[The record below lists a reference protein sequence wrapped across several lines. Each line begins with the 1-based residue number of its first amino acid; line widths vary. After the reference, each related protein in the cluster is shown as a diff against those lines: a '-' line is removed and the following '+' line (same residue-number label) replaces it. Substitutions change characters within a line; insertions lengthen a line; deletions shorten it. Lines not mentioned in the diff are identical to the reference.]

1 MASEESNDAHISTD
15 QGQSPS
21 NSRSPDEPE
30 LPSVQFTNDTA
41 KQNKPVELISIEP
54 VVDGRTSEGN
64 HSGNDPDEEP
74 SRKTGLSKYNWK
86 NFLPFARRNPSK
98 PAIDE
103 AGFLSLMFLT
113 WATPVIRKGFKG
125 SLELEDFDKISPY
138 ESAEVNFKRGIR
150 LWNEEVKERGL
161 DNASIVRVV
170 GRGVKTRIFFGI
182 FFLISSQ
189 LISFLGPAIFVR
201 NILEYIEEK
210 DSSSRLEGIGWVIG
224 LLLAEVGRSVFLS
237 MSFFTNTRTGT
248 RARAMI
254 LTMVYN
260 KVSRLRNVGDR
271 SIGEFV
277 NLCASDADRVHQGVA
292 LCSFVFG
299 FPVVITCTIIYT
311 VIYIGP
317 SALIGCGIFL
327 LFFPIQAVIGKL
339 QGKFRTKVV
348 KVSDQRVRM
357 MNEILNC
364 IKLIKMY
371 AWEKSFAKAISG
383 IRHQERKHLMK
394 SAFLQGL
401 NISMA
406 LIVPTIATVA
416 TFSVHVATGKNLT
429 TSQAFTVTTLFN
441 VLVFSLAI
449 LPFGIRSL
457 AEGRIALKR
466 LRSLMVMEE
475 LQPFVERPADPQ
487 VSLSISGA
495 TFAWDK
501 VHSYEVKEQN
511 GEGAEK
517 AGQDGLKL
525 LEEGRDNTTKKGSKQ
540 GGPRGRGP
548 VEVRTTLESTLFDID
563 LTVNK
568 KTLIGVCGSVG
579 SGKSSLLQAL
589 LGQMRIQK
597 GNVTIGGSIAYVAQQ
612 AWIMNATVKEN
623 ILLGKPYND
632 SRYKTARFA
641 CSLEQDLKI
650 LPNGDETEIGER
662 GINLSGGQKQRI
674 SLARALYYDMDIYL
688 LDDPLSAVDA
698 HVGQH
703 IFKHCIKGALWNKTI
718 IFATHQL
725 QYLSQCDVVLYMK
738 SGKIAE
744 RGTYEELIRNNGEFA
759 TLIRL
764 FIREVEEELLED
776 EEDAFLPTPDAQQ
789 KPDSPT
795 TPLSPDGI
803 RKLVE
808 RTLSV
813 GQRNNSTRDSF
824 TDGNFEPFKLNNRI
838 SRRSRGSAKRRSSK
852 KSGLEVE
859 AAARREVDEKER
871 RQQAGKLI
879 QQEDRAEGAVTFETY
894 KTYMKSAGGY
904 CIFLFLML
912 FVTACLC
919 GQLFI
924 DTWLGI
930 WLNAASEQKFLNI
943 TPEKSGIIAGNP
955 TNNFYIMVY
964 TLSAVGFFLGIL
976 IKSYLMVHFT
986 LKSSSHLHDKV
997 FHKVC
1002 RAPMAFFD
1010 TTPTGRILNR
1020 FSKDLDE
1027 IDIHLPFNVDASS
1040 LNIVR
1045 IFISI
1050 GMIATVFPWFLLGL
1064 APLVVVFILINVV
1077 FNRSSRQLKRMDGIT
1092 RSPIY
1097 SHITATVQGLST
1109 LHAYNKMTE
1118 FNAVFKRYLDQ
1129 NTRPFFMFFCA
1140 QRWLAVRL
1148 DMLTICIVGIAGLMV
1163 VLIKGTLPP
1172 AFLGLVLTYSL
1183 RMTSLLQF
1191 TVRQVAETE
1200 ARFTSVERI
1209 SYYIRSVPSEAELE
1223 IPDRKPAPDWPNGGV
1238 IKMSGVKM
1246 RYRDGLPL
1254 VLDDITFEIRT
1265 CEKIGIV
1272 GRTGSGKSSLGV
1284 LLWRLVE
1291 PEQGSMHIDDVDI
1304 RQIGLEDLRSRISII
1319 PQDPVLF
1326 VGTVR
1331 YNLDPFKEHS
1341 DNEIWTALERA
1352 HLRETVD
1359 SLPAQLMAP
1368 VSENGENFSVG
1379 ERQLICMARALL
1391 RNSKILLLDE
1401 ATASIDPETD
1411 SKIQD
1416 TIRESFKHCTLLTI
1430 AHRLHTVM
1438 DSDRILV
1445 MDHGKIAEFD
1455 TPAALLANP
1464 DSSFSKLVQAME
1476 ISEEDHYL
1484 VE

>member
-161 DNASIVRVV
+161 DNASIVR
-170 GRGVKTRIFFGI
+170 
-182 FFLISSQ
+182 
-189 LISFLGPAIFVR
+189 AIFVR

-327 LFFPIQAVIGKL
+327 LFFPIQ
-339 QGKFRTKVV
+339 
-348 KVSDQRVRM
+348 VRM

-487 VSLSISGA
+487 VSLSILGA

-501 VHSYEVKEQN
+501 VPFN
-511 GEGAEK
+511 WCEK
-517 AGQDGLKL
+517 KSKYFVCFETLVSEIPLSSSKNRKWQVLTFVGLKL

>member
-41 KQNKPVELISIEP
+41 KQNKPVE
-54 VVDGRTSEGN
+54 
-64 HSGNDPDEEP
+64 
-74 SRKTGLSKYNWK
+74 
-86 NFLPFARRNPSK
+86 NPSK

-277 NLCASDADRVHQGVA
+277 NLCASDADRVYQGVA

-348 KVSDQRVRM
+348 KVSDQR
-357 MNEILNC
+357 
-364 IKLIKMY
+364 
-371 AWEKSFAKAISG
+371 
-383 IRHQERKHLMK
+383 ERKHLMK

-501 VHSYEVKEQN
+501 VHSNEVKEQN

-568 KTLIGVCGSVG
+568 
-579 SGKSSLLQAL
+579 
-589 LGQMRIQK
+589 MRIQK

-744 RGTYEELIRNNGEFA
+744 RGTYEELIRNNG
-759 TLIRL
+759 
-764 FIREVEEELLED
+764 
-776 EEDAFLPTPDAQQ
+776 DAFLPTPDAQQ

-879 QQEDRAEGAVTFETY
+879 QQEDRAEGAVTFQTY
-894 KTYMKSAGGY
+894 KIYMKSAGGY

-1118 FNAVFKRYLDQ
+1118 FNAAFKRYLDQ

-1464 DSSFSKLVQAME
+1464 DSSFSKLVKAME